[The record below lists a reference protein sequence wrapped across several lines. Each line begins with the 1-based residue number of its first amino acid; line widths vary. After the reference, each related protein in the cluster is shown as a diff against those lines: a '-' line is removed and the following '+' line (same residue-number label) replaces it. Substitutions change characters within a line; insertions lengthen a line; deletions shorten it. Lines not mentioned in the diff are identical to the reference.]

1 MKNAKRTAIIFIV
14 IVLALV
20 LILGLFIVMLNI
32 EKDTTKDL
40 KEKLSSANERT
51 VTLETEIEELK
62 KTINV
67 SNMESKQFVGKVAND
82 FLSIINDYKY
92 RNYDRIKKL
101 TLKDFPYDIEATAPY
116 SSKLV
121 EQIFQE
127 GENISISYDQYSRS
141 TFILKDENGNE
152 ISGAYFIK
160 DGNYYYVSVIMV
172 AELLDQKIK
181 SFVKA
186 LKEED
191 KSGLTNIIREL
202 ELAPTDADVLN
213 IINQYKKSYDLK
225 SLECEFAR
233 ANGNGFEYKLTG
245 MKDNLYH
252 EEIIT
257 VSFDDWWITIMDYKG
272 RSDWKKKY

>member
-1 MKNAKRTAIIFIV
+1 MKKAKRTAIIFAV
-14 IVLALV
+14 IMLAFV

-40 KEKLSSANERT
+40 KHKLSSANERI
-51 VTLETEIEELK
+51 VTLETEIDELK

-67 SNMESKQFVGKVAND
+67 SNVTSNQFVGKVAND
-82 FLSIINDYKY
+82 FLGIINDYKY

-101 TLKDFPYDIEATAPY
+101 TLKDFPYDVEATASY

-127 GENISISYDQYSRS
+127 GENISISYDKYSRS
-141 TFILKDENGNE
+141 TFIIKDEDGNE
-152 ISGAYFIK
+152 VTGGYFIK
-160 DGNYYYVSVIMV
+160 DGTYYYVSVIMV
-172 AELLDQKIK
+172 AELLDQKVK
-181 SFVKA
+181 SFVEA

-191 KSGLTNIIREL
+191 KSGLTNIIREV
-202 ELAPTDADVLN
+202 EVAPTEADVLN
-213 IINQYKKSYDLK
+213 IINLYKKSYDLN
-225 SLECEFAR
+225 SLEYAFSR
-233 ANGNGFEYKLTG
+233 ASGNGFEYKLTG
-245 MKDNLYH
+245 VKNNLYH

-272 RSDWKKKY
+272 RSDWKKRY